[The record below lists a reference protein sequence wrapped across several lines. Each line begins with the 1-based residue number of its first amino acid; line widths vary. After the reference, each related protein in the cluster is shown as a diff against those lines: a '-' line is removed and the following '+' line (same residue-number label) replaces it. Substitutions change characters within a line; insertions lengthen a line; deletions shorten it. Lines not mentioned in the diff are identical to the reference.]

1 VDLVYL
7 ASYVP
12 HLEHAW
18 EEPSY
23 RRFLERLASFS
34 HLIRLDRRGTGL
46 SDPVDQLPTLED
58 RMDDVRAV
66 MDAVGVERAVL
77 VAISEAGPMTTLFA
91 ATHPERTRALVLCN
105 SFARNQYAPDYPW
118 ALGEPQWDLF
128 LDTLEEQWGTGVTAR
143 LYAPSRAD
151 DEDWVRAWGRFER
164 QAASPG
170 AMRRI
175 FEMAKDTDVRDVL
188 ASIRVPTLVLH
199 RTGDLTPVE
208 GSRYLAEHIPGAK
221 LVEVPG
227 RDHFPWVGDS
237 DALLDAIEHFATGER
252 SSAAPDRVLSTVLFV
267 DIVESTRELSERGDR
282 RWSELLQ
289 RFHEAL
295 ELQIEH
301 FRGRKVD
308 TAGDGVFATFDGPAR
323 AIRCACAMRDAVESM
338 GLSIRAGLHTGECEV
353 RGDKLSGIAVHLG
366 ARVMSAAQP
375 GEVWVS
381 STVKDLVAGSGLRFA
396 ERGAHV
402 LKGIPGERQLYA
414 AEAN

>member
-1 VDLVYL
+1 
-7 ASYVP
+7 
-12 HLEHAW
+12 
-18 EEPSY
+18 
-23 RRFLERLASFS
+23 
-34 HLIRLDRRGTGL
+34 
-46 SDPVDQLPTLED
+46 
-58 RMDDVRAV
+58 MDDVRAV

-118 ALGEPQWDLF
+118 ALQEPQWDRF
-128 LDTLEEQWGTGVTAR
+128 LDTLEEQWGTGITAR

-151 DEDWVRAWGRFER
+151 DADWVRGWGRFER

-175 FEMAKDTDVRDVL
+175 FAMAKDTDVRDVL
-188 ASIRVPTLVLH
+188 SSIRVPTLVLH

-227 RDHFPWVGDS
+227 RDHFPWIGDS
-237 DALLDAIEHFATGER
+237 DALLDAIEHFATGAR
-252 SSAAPDRVLSTVLFV
+252 SSAAPDRVLATVLFV

-289 RFHEAL
+289 RFYEAL

-308 TAGDGVFATFDGPAR
+308 TAGDGVFASFDGPAR
-323 AIRCACAMRDAVESM
+323 GIRCACAMRDAVESM

-366 ARVMSAAQP
+366 ARVMSAARP
-375 GEVWVS
+375 GEVLVS

-402 LKGIPGERQLYA
+402 LKGIPGEWQLYA
-414 AEAN
+414 AEAS